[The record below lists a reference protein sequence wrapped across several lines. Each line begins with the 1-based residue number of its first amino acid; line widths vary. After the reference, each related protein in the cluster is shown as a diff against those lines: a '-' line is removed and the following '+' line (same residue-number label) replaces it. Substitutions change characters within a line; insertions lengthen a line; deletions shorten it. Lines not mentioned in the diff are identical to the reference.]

1 MCHTFYHKLQSK
13 FLCKSLVLN
22 KQNQIVMTSA
32 VVDCAVTMLQQ
43 VVSQYVLYYLLG
55 MRRDPPTKETVE
67 KSDDVIKSTPVKTKR
82 SKKSTRRRVR
92 KDSQDEKCADE
103 HVKRWVLYII

>member
-1 MCHTFYHKLQSK
+1 MKTEMCHTFYHKLQSK
-13 FLCKSLVLN
+13 LLCKSLVPN

-55 MRRDPPTKETVE
+55 MRRHPPTKETVE
-67 KSDDVIKSTPVKTKR
+67 KSGDVIKSTPVKTKR
-82 SKKSTRRRVR
+82 KY
-92 KDSQDEKCADE
+92 DSVNSFRIA
-103 HVKRWVLYII
+103 LYNSMAKLNISRASER

>member
-1 MCHTFYHKLQSK
+1 
-13 FLCKSLVLN
+13 
-22 KQNQIVMTSA
+22 MTSA

-82 SKKSTRRRVR
+82 SKKSRRRVR
-92 KDSQDEKCADE
+92 KDSLDEKCADE